1 LIPQNRRGI
10 NNMPFLFYLP
20 LIIATG
26 MFSVA
31 TEGLNP
37 IARKPQRRE
46 RQH

>member
-20 LIIATG
+20 LIIAI
-26 MFSVA
+26 SVA
-31 TEGLNP
+31 TESLNP